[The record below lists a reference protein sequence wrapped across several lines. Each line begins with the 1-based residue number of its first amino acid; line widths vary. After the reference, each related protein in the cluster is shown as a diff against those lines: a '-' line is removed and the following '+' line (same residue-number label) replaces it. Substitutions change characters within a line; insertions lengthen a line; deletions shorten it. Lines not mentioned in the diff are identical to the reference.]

1 MGYHH
6 NFLHQLSSLSKRKNF
21 WFSLGLVSG
30 LFAWNPL
37 DGYKICLVEGESM
50 QPTLNPKYSKFRD
63 WVVIEKFKNSEN
75 IVKSSGSIVFAI
87 KNDRRLV
94 KRLAFTDDHD
104 SDVSDIKCW
113 LESDN
118 PGYYYDSNIF
128 GYISGSNVKG
138 KVVAIIFPFHRFKI
152 FD

>member
-1 MGYHH
+1 
-6 NFLHQLSSLSKRKNF
+6 
-21 WFSLGLVSG
+21 
-30 LFAWNPL
+30 
-37 DGYKICLVEGESM
+37 M

-63 WVVIEKFKNSEN
+63 WVLIEKFKHSEN
-75 IVKSSGSIVFAI
+75 IIKSSGSIVFAI

-94 KRLAFTDDHD
+94 KRLAFIEYCD

-118 PGYYYDSNIF
+118 PGYYDSNIF

-138 KVVAIIFPFHRFKI
+138 NWIPEWYLVNWST
-152 FD
+152 

>member
-1 MGYHH
+1 
-6 NFLHQLSSLSKRKNF
+6 
-21 WFSLGLVSG
+21 
-30 LFAWNPL
+30 
-37 DGYKICLVEGESM
+37 M

-138 KVVAIIFPFHRFKI
+138 NWIPEWMIVNWIYTHGYFYHS
-152 FD
+152 